1 VGPGSLSAAEWAEL
15 TFLGAPLC
23 ARCGVP
29 LEVDLGPDGA
39 CAACIADP
47 PEFDVARAALAYD
60 DASRP
65 LVLSFKHGGERG
77 ALALFG
83 RWMAQAAG
91 EGAAGEGLGAVDALL
106 PVPLHPRRAAL
117 RGYNQALWL
126 AEAVRAASGVP
137 VAAGWL
143 ARVKAGAGQGGRSA
157 VGREAEVAGAFA
169 VTPEGAGRLNG
180 ARVLLVD
187 DVLTT
192 GATARACAQVLRRHG
207 VAHIGVL
214 SLARVVRPRDV
225 TI

>member
-1 VGPGSLSAAEWAEL
+1 M
-15 TFLGAPLC
+15 
-23 ARCGVP
+23 
-29 LEVDLGPDGA
+29 EVDLGPEGV
-39 CAACIADP
+39 CAACLADP
-47 PEFDVARAALAYD
+47 PEFDQARAALAYD

-65 LVLSFKHGGERG
+65 LLLGFKHGGERG

-91 EGAAGEGLGAVDALL
+91 EGLAAADALL

-126 AEAVRAASGVP
+126 AESLRAACGVP

-157 VGREAEVAGAFA
+157 VGRQAEVAGAFA
-169 VTPEGAGRLNG
+169 VTPEGEACLKG
-180 ARVLLVD
+180 ARVVLVD

-192 GATARACAQVLRRHG
+192 GATARACARVLRRASA
-207 VAHIGVL
+207 AHIGVL
-214 SLARVVRPRDV
+214 SLSRVVRPRDV